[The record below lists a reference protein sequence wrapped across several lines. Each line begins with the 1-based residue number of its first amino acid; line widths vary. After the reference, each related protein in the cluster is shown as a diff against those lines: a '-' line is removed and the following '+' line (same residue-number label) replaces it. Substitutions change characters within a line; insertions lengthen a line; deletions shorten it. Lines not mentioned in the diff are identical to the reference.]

1 MCLLKVVRTSGS
13 QKLKGFVEKQQYQCH
28 TTNRQHALISI
39 VLHMLLPFP
48 ATSLQEIIIIGS
60 KNNDSI
66 HTQLRSRL
74 LPTTTSMD
82 FYNNAFWI
90 ESELQSSIYAS
101 KQGGRQGS
109 QRNLIGMR

>member
-1 MCLLKVVRTSGS
+1 MFRRICLELDVPFKSIVRTSGS
-13 QKLKGFVEKQQYQCH
+13 QKWKGFVEKQQYQCH

-74 LPTTTSMD
+74 LPTTTTSMD
-82 FYNNAFWI
+82 FYK
-90 ESELQSSIYAS
+90 AS
-101 KQGGRQGS
+101 RK
-109 QRNLIGMR
+109 I